1 MSWGEVRGIR
11 MGFKEVS
18 IRNAGREQGRRKVF
32 VMWSY
37 FVCSFQKKN
46 MKNPLKTHLKT
57 PRNPPGGKG
66 GLSP

>member
-1 MSWGEVRGIR
+1 MSWGEVGGIR

-37 FVCSFQKKN
+37 FVCSFQKKHEKPIEN
-46 MKNPLKTHLKT
+46 T
-57 PRNPPGGKG
+57 PENPPK
-66 GLSP
+66 P